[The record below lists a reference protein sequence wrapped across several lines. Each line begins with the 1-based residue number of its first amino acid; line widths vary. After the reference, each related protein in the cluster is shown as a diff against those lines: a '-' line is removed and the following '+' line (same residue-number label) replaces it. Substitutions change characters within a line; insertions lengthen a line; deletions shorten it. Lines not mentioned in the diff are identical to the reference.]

1 MEKFEPKILAFLCNW
16 CAYAAADLAG
26 VSRFQYPPNV
36 KPLRVMCSARVD
48 PVFIIKALKA
58 GWDGILV
65 SGWHF
70 GDCHYLDGNVQ
81 AEKKIRLT
89 QELLDLA
96 TIGKNRLHLAWCSSA
111 EGQRFAEIVSEVT
124 ESIRSQGDFDPKT
137 FSLELDAAEMT
148 AKSETLRWL
157 VGKEVSLTTKG
168 DVYGRKW
175 EANQFKKILSAALE
189 REYQKNLICIALKEG
204 STSVRDISERT
215 GIENK
220 KISYLISDLEKNN
233 QVIFKGHS
241 EGIPEF
247 ESTVLA
253 MS

>member
-1 MEKFEPKILAFLCNW
+1 
-16 CAYAAADLAG
+16 
-26 VSRFQYPPNV
+26 
-36 KPLRVMCSARVD
+36 
-48 PVFIIKALKA
+48 
-58 GWDGILV
+58 
-65 SGWHF
+65 
-70 GDCHYLDGNVQ
+70 
-81 AEKKIRLT
+81 
-89 QELLDLA
+89 
-96 TIGKNRLHLAWCSSA
+96 LAWCSSA
-111 EGQRFAEIVSEVT
+111 EGQRFAEIANEIT